1 MQTQVSDEDLFAEE
15 MTGVKPLGREA
26 RVRLVKE
33 RLSEEQQKGRQRA
46 AMGEEK
52 TLNPLVDDGV
62 LPLDAWHVLEFKRPG
77 IQHGVYRKLRL
88 GQYQIDARL
97 DLHRMLVKQAREEVF
112 SFIRE
117 ATELG
122 LRTLLIVHGKGQSK
136 TQGERSAVLKG
147 YVDHWLRELE
157 AVQAFHSARPA
168 QGGTGA
174 IYVLLRKSGE
184 QKRENRLKYL
194 KGRVQ
199 D

>member
-1 MQTQVSDEDLFAEE
+1 MQTRVSDEDLFAEE
-15 MTGVKPLGREA
+15 MAGVKPLGREA

-46 AMGEEK
+46 AVAEDEP
-52 TLNPLVDDGV
+52 LNPLADDGV
-62 LPLDAWHVLEFKRPG
+62 MPLDAWHVLEFKRPG

-136 TQGERSAVLKG
+136 TQGEGSAILKG
-147 YVDHWLRELE
+147 YVDRWLRELD

-168 QGGTGA
+168 HGGTGA
-174 IYVLLRKSGE
+174 IYVLLRKSAE